1 MKKQIAAVLMVL
13 ILTVVAL
20 AGCGGGGEQS
30 PVVGEW
36 KMTTIEVSG
45 ITMDMEEFIA
55 ATGQEDVNMSLTIEE
70 DGNFSM
76 DIAGQ
81 QTEGTWEYEEP
92 VCTLTAEGE
101 SIEADY
107 SDGKIVIDLEGQG
120 TLTFEK

>member
-13 ILTVVAL
+13 ILAVAAL

-76 DIAGQ
+76 DIDSGRRKHRSRLQ
-81 QTEGTWEYEEP
+81 RRKDRDRSGGP
-92 VCTLTAEGE
+92 GNPD
-101 SIEADY
+101 I
-107 SDGKIVIDLEGQG
+107 
-120 TLTFEK
+120 